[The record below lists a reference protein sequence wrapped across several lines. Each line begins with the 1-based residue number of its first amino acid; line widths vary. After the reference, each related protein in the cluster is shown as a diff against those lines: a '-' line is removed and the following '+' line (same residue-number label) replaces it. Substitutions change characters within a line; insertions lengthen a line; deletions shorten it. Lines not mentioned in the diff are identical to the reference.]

1 MRPNLRR
8 KIRDG
13 RGEENK
19 GEVKTKGKGKVREE
33 KSNEER
39 TGCTRRPCPVVAR
52 IM

>member
-19 GEVKTKGKGKVREE
+19 GEVKTKGKGREE

-39 TGCTRRPCPVVAR
+39 TGEKVVLGVLALWWQE
-52 IM
+52 